1 MPVRRAT
8 FYGPGLFGRRTA
20 CGQTLTKHLHG
31 VAHRTL
37 PCGTKVLI
45 AYNGRFTT
53 ARVVDRGPY
62 ANGAV
67 LDLTAAT
74 ARRVGLS
81 STADLRARY

>member
-1 MPVRRAT
+1 MALRRAT
-8 FYGPGLFGRRTA
+8 YFGPGLYGRRTA
-20 CGQTLTKHLHG
+20 CGQTLTRRLRG
-31 VAHRTL
+31 VAHRSL
-37 PCGTKVLI
+37 PCGTTVLI

-74 ARRVGLS
+74 ARRVGLTT
-81 STADLRARY
+81 TADLRARY